1 MDNYQKQ
8 FLDKAS
14 AQAERSGHL
23 FPSMAACEAALESGY
38 GTSSL
43 AIRDNNLF
51 GMKQH
56 EHPIF
61 GTEVLPT
68 REFEHSEWVVV
79 NADWIVYPTYADCFS
94 DRMDT
99 LVRLAPEYPHYAAA
113 LVATDPITFVTEVS
127 KTWSTDPERAQK
139 CIEIYNAY
147 TNQ

>member
-1 MDNYQKQ
+1 MDIYQKQ

-14 AQAERSGHL
+14 AQAEQSGHL
-23 FPSMAACEAALESGY
+23 FPVMAACEAALESGY

-56 EHPIF
+56 EHPVF

-68 REFEHSEWVVV
+68 KEFLHSEWVVV
-79 NADWIVYPTYADCFS
+79 NAEWIVYPTYADCFT

-99 LVRLAPEYPHYAAA
+99 LVRLSPDYPHYAAA
-113 LVATDPITFVTEVS
+113 LAAPNEIDFVTEVS

-139 CIEIYNAY
+139 CIDIFQDY
-147 TNQ
+147 TSQ